1 MLDQY
6 ADYEYA
12 LASSQLLFA
21 MLGMGALLG
30 PADFLDVFRRPR
42 ELVLGLVLQLVVVPA
57 VAVSVVALLAVP
69 PGIAAGLALVAAVP
83 GGTMS
88 NVFTYLGRGNIALSI
103 SLTSVTTAASLVT
116 TPGLLRI
123 LSGTHLP
130 ADFEMP
136 VGRVAFEIGAVL
148 LLPLLVGMGV
158 GAFLPTRRDAFSKL
172 CIRTSFFF
180 IGLMVI
186 GGAGSGRLDAT
197 AYGVIGPGAIALLCV
212 GVQAIAWAATRAAGL
227 AAPER
232 VAIGI
237 EVTIRNTNLA
247 LLVKASL
254 FPAVAGVPD
263 PIGDGMFF
271 CALLYGGVALPLATI
286 PLVEGRRSDRARR
299 AAAAAPARVT
309 EARRARSR
317 P

>member
-1 MLDQY
+1 
-6 ADYEYA
+6 
-12 LASSQLLFA
+12 
-21 MLGMGALLG
+21 
-30 PADFLDVFRRPR
+30 
-42 ELVLGLVLQLVVVPA
+42 
-57 VAVSVVALLAVP
+57 
-69 PGIAAGLALVAAVP
+69 
-83 GGTMS
+83 
-88 NVFTYLGRGNIALSI
+88 
-103 SLTSVTTAASLVT
+103 VTTAASLVT
-116 TPGLLRI
+116 TPALLRI

-148 LLPLLVGMGV
+148 LLPLLVGMAV
-158 GAFLPTRRDAFSKL
+158 GAFLPGRREPFSKL

-180 IGLMVI
+180 IGLMVV

-197 AYGVIGPGAIALLCV
+197 AYGALGPLAIALLCV
-212 GVQAIAWAATRAAGL
+212 SVQAIAWAATRMAGL

-254 FPAVAGVPD
+254 FPAVTGVAD

-271 CALLYGGVALPLATI
+271 CALLYGGLALPLAAI
-286 PLVEGRRSDRARR
+286 PLFEGRRFDRARR
-299 AAAAAPARVT
+299 AEAPARVT
-309 EARRARSR
+309 GAGRARSR